1 MNMRAD
7 IDVAVL
13 RGELAKL
20 ASVVAETP
28 TGEGVFHAAADAAGS
43 LIGHKLFTIMAFDAD
58 AMEVQ
63 RLYSDNVQAYP
74 KGGRKKKRDTA
85 WGRQV
90 LEEGKP
96 YIGYSADDI
105 RTHFNDH
112 KLIIGLGLE
121 SVLNMPIRSGGRT
134 LGTMN
139 LLHER
144 DYYGVEDLKIA
155 SCIAGL
161 LVVPLL
167 TRNG

>member
-1 MNMRAD
+1 MRSG

-13 RGELAKL
+13 RDELAKL
-20 ASVVAETP
+20 ARAVAETP
-28 TGEGVFHAAADAAGS
+28 SGEDVFRAAADTAGA

-63 RLYSDNVQAYP
+63 RLYSDNMQAYP
-74 KGGRKKKRDTA
+74 AGGRKKKRDTA

-96 YIGYSADDI
+96 YIGHSADDI

-112 KLIIGLGLE
+112 EVIIGLGLE
-121 SVLNMPIRSGGRT
+121 SVLNMPIRSGGCT

-144 DYYGVEDLKIA
+144 DYYGAEDTQIA
-155 SCIAGL
+155 SLIAGL
-161 LVVPLL
+161 LVAPLL
-167 TRNG
+167 TRND